1 MQQLPEAMPAHVA
14 QAFDDYYEM
23 GSDRSLRGLHAL
35 YMARVGDDPE
45 PPCRRL
51 NTLGEWSKRYG
62 CSTEQLRAA
71 VTAVG
76 NVAADVEKHLKPV
89 GNAEGDCAA
98 LREAFEGLTPR
109 EPSSSPE

>member
-1 MQQLPEAMPAHVA
+1 MPAVA
-14 QAFDDYYEM
+14 
-23 GSDRSLRGLHAL
+23 RIN
-35 YMARVGDDPE
+35 VTE
-45 PPCRRL
+45 PYAVR
-51 NTLGEWSKRYG
+51 EWSKRFG

-89 GNAEGDCAA
+89 GNADGDRAA